1 MPDPNNERLTSK
13 GEVKMSENPEEKL
26 TTQDYNDIW
35 YLVDYYGRNMW
46 TPEKVQRLRVLIKDA
61 EKSAAE

>member
-1 MPDPNNERLTSK
+1 
-13 GEVKMSENPEEKL
+13 MSENPEEKL